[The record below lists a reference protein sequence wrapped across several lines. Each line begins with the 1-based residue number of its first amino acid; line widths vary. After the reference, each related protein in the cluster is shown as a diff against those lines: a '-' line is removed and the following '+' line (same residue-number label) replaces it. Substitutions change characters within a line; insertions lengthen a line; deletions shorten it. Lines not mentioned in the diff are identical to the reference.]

1 MSMRNI
7 ISIAIVTKKGIIME
21 KIEVLGATV
30 DFFKEIKDGLTTYQF
45 DTSMCGPPDPMVNAM
60 AGLQLLDENSQ
71 LVMINHKSPG
81 GLFPKIE
88 EDFNFLEEDTDDGK
102 IKVVFTKKV
111 DALNSTDFT
120 QNSCHG

>member
-1 MSMRNI
+1 
-7 ISIAIVTKKGIIME
+7 ME
-21 KIEVLGATV
+21 KIEVLGSTV
-30 DFFKEIKDGLTTYQF
+30 DFFKDTLGETSMYYF
-45 DTSMCGPPDPMVNAM
+45 DTSMCEPPHPMVNAM
-60 AGLQLLDENSQ
+60 AGLQLLDENSK

-88 EDFNFLEEDTDDGK
+88 EDFDFVEENMPDGK